1 MNTEHDD
8 DPGRVR
14 AAFPE
19 SNHSGL
25 VPRANVPGASPI
37 PRESVHSALRAPEAA
52 GNEDAETVP
61 GAGALV
67 SPRADQVTAELLTLA
82 AETNA
87 EMSAAQLTTAYRDAL
102 YRLFPGRQFCIELAP
117 RSVPSP
123 GAQQPPE
130 GQGRECAPLSL
141 SRGALERHQ
150 RAIEDLDL
158 EGITLTDEY
167 VPRFA
172 PEAVG
177 IDVPLFDRKRVAGV
191 LSVEYPPEIFAVETD
206 ATIVI
211 PFALQ
216 LAGLLRSARLLAEST
231 YYREYLEKLIEH
243 ANAPIIVIGRH
254 RKVRGANRTFATLMG
269 MSPVELEGRDIFDL
283 VPPEERARLLPVL
296 IDALRGE
303 PTSDFE
309 LQLSP
314 RSGGRVRIVINAAS
328 ILTAGGEVEAVIA
341 IGSDR
346 TEVRELE
353 EMVIQSEKMAT
364 LGELAASVVHE
375 LNNPLTSISVY
386 GNYLMKVLRTSGAA
400 AGDVEKARRI
410 VDASDRILSFT
421 KDLMNYARPA
431 DAEPA
436 TVHLRQVLD
445 DSLVFCEHLFDRKG
459 IVVERVYADEQ
470 PRVFGV
476 IGQLHQ
482 VFINLFTNASH
493 AIPET
498 GGLIRVTTHQIADGE
513 VVIEVSDNGKGISAQ
528 RLDKVFDPFFTT
540 KTTDTGTGL
549 GLSVVRSIV

>member
-1 MNTEHDD
+1 MQRALGEPGNEGHRSTET
-8 DPGRVR
+8 
-14 AAFPE
+14 A
-19 SNHSGL
+19 
-25 VPRANVPGASPI
+25 PRAN
-37 PRESVHSALRAPEAA
+37 
-52 GNEDAETVP
+52 
-61 GAGALV
+61 ALV
-67 SPRADQVTAELLTLA
+67 SPRADQVTTELLNLA

-87 EMSAAQLTTAYRDAL
+87 EMSAAQLTTAYGDAL
-102 YRLFPGRQFCIELAP
+102 ARLFPGRRFCIQLAP
-117 RSVPSP
+117 RSGPSSDAP
-123 GAQQPPE
+123 QPRKIE
-130 GQGRECAPLSL
+130 LGRPYVQDEVCAPLSL
-141 SRGALERHQ
+141 SRGALERHH
-150 RAIEDLDL
+150 RVIEDLDL
-158 EGITLTDEY
+158 DGITLTDEY
-167 VPRFA
+167 VPRFS
-172 PEAVG
+172 PGAVG
-177 IDVPLFDRKRVAGV
+177 IDVPLFDRNRVAGV
-191 LSVEYPPEIFAVETD
+191 LAVEYPGEVSAVEAD

-231 YYREYLEKLIEH
+231 YYREYLEKLLEH

-254 RKVRGANRTFATLMG
+254 RKVRGANRTFALLMG
-269 MSPVELEGRDIFDL
+269 MSPEELEGRDIFDL
-283 VPPEERARLLPVL
+283 VPHEERARLLPVL

-303 PTSDFE
+303 PTTDFE
-309 LQLSP
+309 LLVSP
-314 RSGGRVRIVINAAS
+314 RSGAPIKITINAAS

-386 GNYLMKVLRTSGAA
+386 GDYLLKLLRTSGAD

-421 KDLMNYARPA
+421 RDLMNYARPA

-436 TVHLRQVLD
+436 SVPLRQVLD
-445 DSLVFCEHLFDRKG
+445 DSLVFCEHLFDKKG
-459 IVVERVYADEQ
+459 IVVERAYADEQ

-482 VFINLFTNASH
+482 VFINLFTNAGQ
-493 AIPET
+493 AIPQT
-498 GGLIRVTTHQIADGE
+498 GGLIRVTTHLIADGE

-528 RLDKVFDPFFTT
+528 RIDKVFDPFFTT
-540 KTTDTGTGL
+540 KTIDAGTGL
-549 GLSVVRSIV
+549 GLSVVRSIVDNHRGKIRVESKLGQGAVFILRFPTL